1 MFQRNPWV
9 TRINLNGGVVPTDI
23 RVIEQ
28 SLSGLFRRLDA
39 WPLPAV
45 EMWLRVKD
53 RDESGMK
60 TTLEVSVPGL
70 PRLVAS
76 CRDDSLGLALHQLA
90 DILVRR
96 LNEAADRLHQHD
108 RATIRT

>member
-1 MFQRNPWV
+1 MRNPWV
-9 TRINLNGGVVPTDI
+9 TRIHLNGGVEPSDI
-23 RVIEQ
+23 RLIDL

-39 WPLPAV
+39 WPLAVV

-76 CRDDSLGLALHQLA
+76 CREESLAPALNRIS
-90 DILVRR
+90 DVLVRR
-96 LNEAADRLHQHD
+96 LNEAAAQRF
-108 RATIRT
+108 